1 MLAKSFEVFSGTGGV
16 GKTTL
21 AAARAI
27 DLARTGKSVL
37 LITIDPA
44 KRLRDLLQISDADS
58 GEIIATSDP
67 LKQGENLSLFTELM
81 SSTKT
86 FERIAFVDK
95 NQDVLNN
102 RILKILTKPYGGLN
116 EILAIVEL
124 NIQFDT
130 KKFDT
135 IVLDTPPGDH
145 FLDFLESTH
154 KIKLFFD
161 KSFIEIFQYLGKK
174 IDATGVGFK
183 KGLMNKIV
191 SSGVKKLL
199 SYLNKVTGD
208 KFVQDFIDAVVAIYQ
223 VKKPFLEALDLQE
236 KLKDPNNSNWYLVT
250 SVEQKKLH
258 EALEIKEGAHGL
270 ITDDT
275 YVILNKC
282 LSKDIIDWLPP
293 ENSLELELKK
303 SLIEKEDELKSTL
316 KKHFKHILEFPEIIS
331 LSPVDHIEKLSMSW
345 KKIQ

>member
-1 MLAKSFEVFSGTGGV
+1 MLSKSFEVFSGTGGV

-27 DLARTGKSVL
+27 HLAREGKSVL

-44 KRLRDLLQISDADS
+44 KRLRDLLRISETDA
-58 GEIIATSDP
+58 GEVISTPDP
-67 LKQGENLSLFTELM
+67 LNKGENLNLDTELM
-81 SSTKT
+81 NSTKT
-86 FERIAFVDK
+86 FERIAQIEK
-95 NQDVLNN
+95 NQDILQN

-124 NIQFDT
+124 NLQY
-130 KKFDT
+130 KKKKYDT

-161 KSFIEIFQYLGKK
+161 KSFIDIFQYLGKK
-174 IDATGVGFK
+174 FDTSSLGIGKTF
-183 KGLMNKIV
+183 MNKLV

-199 SYLNKVTGD
+199 GYLNKVTGD
-208 KFVQDFIDAVVAIYQ
+208 KFVQDFIDAVIAIYQ
-223 VKKPFLEALDLQE
+223 VKTPFLDALDLQE
-236 KLKDPNNSNWYLVT
+236 KLKDSSISNWYLVT

-282 LSKDIIDWLPP
+282 LSQEIIDWKPA
-293 ENSLELELKK
+293 ENSQEEKLKL
-303 SLIEKEDELKSTL
+303 SLVKKEEILKETI
-316 KKHFKHILEFPEIIS
+316 KKHFKHILEFPEVIS
-331 LSPVDHIEKLSMSW
+331 LSPIDHIDKLSLTW
-345 KKIQ
+345 KSL